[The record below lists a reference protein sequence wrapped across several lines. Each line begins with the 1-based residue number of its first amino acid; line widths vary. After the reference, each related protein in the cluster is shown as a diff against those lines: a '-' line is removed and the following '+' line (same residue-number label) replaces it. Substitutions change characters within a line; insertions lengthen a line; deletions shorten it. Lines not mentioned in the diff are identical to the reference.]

1 MSLKGRASVTQAG
14 TCQLKCELAA
24 IKNVHVWI
32 VNFPQRYFSIEKWLI
47 CIIVLLLYFPHTTL
61 DCDVTSSNDLN
72 VYFKSILS
80 RGPWNLVSGK
90 IDFYETPAKEA
101 MRDKQNNTQTILQ
114 LKHMLTLYWGQK
126 NLSVRRRVYTTKL
139 YKTPWDIN
147 TNCVM
152 LALTRKNKGKKW
164 TIKFCED
171 NKHRKLKSGLGSNI
185 RQTSAMIGCIHLLN
199 RARLMS

>member
-1 MSLKGRASVTQAG
+1 M
-14 TCQLKCELAA
+14 
-24 IKNVHVWI
+24 KNINVRI
-32 VNFPQRYFSIEKWLI
+32 VNFSQRYFSIENWLG
-47 CIIVLLLYFPHTTL
+47 CIIVLLLYLPHTNSWL
-61 DCDVTSSNDLN
+61 RCYAIEWLECVFQIHL
-72 VYFKSILS
+72 VK
-80 RGPWNLVSGK
+80 GPLKLVSGK
-90 IDFYETPAKEA
+90 IYFYETSAKEA
-101 MRDKQNNTQTILQ
+101 IVRDKQNNTQTILQ
-114 LKHMLTLYWGQK
+114 LKNILTLYWGQK
-126 NLSVRRRVYTTKL
+126 NLSVRRRVYMTKL

-164 TIKFCED
+164 TSKFCED